1 MAKTDCLLIHVPQ
14 VRGFSKKDFKLF
26 INYIAIGVFSMCNEL
41 AKNKFKPQIIHLGV
55 EKSFDADFDIADYVK
70 KNKIKMVGLSLH
82 WHYQAYDTLNVARKI
97 KEINPDTFIF
107 LGGIMSSA
115 FADDIIKKYSYID
128 AVIKGEGEK
137 SIVELAQKIHSQDK
151 NLSSVSNLRWRKN
164 GKIVKNKKIWFAN
177 EEELNSYSFDAL
189 KYLKNYERYLKFP
202 FIYNYNA
209 EKPDEINY
217 RKKSS
222 FVCCLGRG
230 CPGNCSWCGGGY
242 EAMKKITGRNCVTLR
257 NPKIAAKEFINFK
270 KKYNLDEYYFCF
282 DPFPKNQ
289 QYLIELF
296 EILGK
301 EMPNKI
307 DIMFECFGLP
317 TKEFIDSFKKNLG
330 KDSQIIISPEFASE
344 ELRKE
349 HRAFWFSNQEL
360 FDCLEYL
367 IKKEVK
373 TLLYFS
379 VLPFESDEDKK
390 ATKELINKIMIDKR
404 SEFVE
409 AINQQI
415 NDIEPYCPLAL
426 NAEKYGITLRLKTL
440 EDYINNSKG
449 HRDLL

>member
-1 MAKTDCLLIHVPQ
+1 MN
-14 VRGFSKKDFKLF
+14 F
-26 INYIAIGVFSMCNEL
+26 
-41 AKNKFKPQIIHLGV
+41 
-55 EKSFDADFDIADYVK
+55 
-70 KNKIKMVGLSLH
+70 
-82 WHYQAYDTLNVARKI
+82 
-97 KEINPDTFIF
+97 
-107 LGGIMSSA
+107 
-115 FADDIIKKYSYID
+115 
-128 AVIKGEGEK
+128 
-137 SIVELAQKIHSQDK
+137 
-151 NLSSVSNLRWRKN
+151 
-164 GKIVKNKKIWFAN
+164 
-177 EEELNSYSFDAL
+177 
-189 KYLKNYERYLKFP
+189 
-202 FIYNYNA
+202 
-209 EKPDEINY
+209 
-217 RKKSS
+217 
-222 FVCCLGRG
+222 
-230 CPGNCSWCGGGY
+230 
-242 EAMKKITGRNCVTLR
+242 
-257 NPKIAAKEFINFK
+257 EF
-270 KKYNLDEYYFCF
+270 
-282 DPFPKNQ
+282 
-289 QYLIELF
+289 F

-349 HRAFWFSNQEL
+349 HRAFWFSNREL